1 MWLSTVQSFK
11 ILRRVKK
18 NFESNVM
25 KEMKSKC
32 RKRYDEKRRNVKEIP
47 TKQEAIKTWVIA
59 FQKNQ
64 QHFCLQ
70 QNIIINKDVNLK
82 SIS

>member
-25 KEMKSKC
+25 KEMKSVEKDMM
-32 RKRYDEKRRNVKEIP
+32 RKEEMSKKYP
-47 TKQEAIKTWVIA
+47 P
-59 FQKNQ
+59 
-64 QHFCLQ
+64 
-70 QNIIINKDVNLK
+70 NKKLSK
-82 SIS
+82 PE